1 MEARDRGYTLYK
13 KGMKYKEI
21 AEKIG
26 VPLNTVKSWAT
37 RYWKDGKVAT
47 KAKPATKPEVAT
59 SPRKAGAP
67 KGNVNA
73 VGNKGGAPFGN
84 TNAMKHGGYS
94 TIWASSLTEAEREA
108 LEELE
113 DADEETILVEE
124 IRLLTIREARIM
136 KRIKELTEKEKKSP
150 MMAASIST
158 SQDRRDFK
166 RLDGDKER
174 EDQDKELYIERQD
187 EKIQAGK
194 ILPGNLT
201 HVSTISESTY
211 QVIHRLEVLL
221 TDVQRQKTKAA
232 SMLANLRLNQKRL
245 EFEMQKVNPEL
256 EDISDTEDIKGPRI
270 PLARGIYKKR
280 ILRVGANR
288 RLSLNSKHRQFNG
301 RKLQ

>member
-1 MEARDRGYTLYK
+1 MEAQDRGYTLYK

-21 AEKIG
+21 AERIG

-166 RLDGDKER
+166 RLDGDKDR

-256 EDISDTEDIKGPRI
+256 EDISDTEDI
-270 PLARGIYKKR
+270 IY
-280 ILRVGANR
+280 GHEDGE
-288 RLSLNSKHRQFNG
+288 SSQP
-301 RKLQ
+301 

>member
-1 MEARDRGYTLYK
+1 MEARDRVYTLYK
-13 KGMKYKEI
+13 KVMKYKEI

-26 VPLNTVKSWAT
+26 APLYTVNSWAT

-113 DADEETILVEE
+113 NADEETILVEE

-166 RLDGDKER
+166 RLDGDKDR

-256 EDISDTEDIKGPRI
+256 EDISDTEDI
-270 PLARGIYKKR
+270 IY
-280 ILRVGANR
+280 GHEDGE
-288 RLSLNSKHRQFNG
+288 SG
-301 RKLQ
+301 EP

>member
-21 AEKIG
+21 AERIG

-113 DADEETILVEE
+113 NADEETILVEE

-256 EDISDTEDIKGPRI
+256 EDISDTEDI
-270 PLARGIYKKR
+270 IY
-280 ILRVGANR
+280 GHEDGE
-288 RLSLNSKHRQFNG
+288 SSQP
-301 RKLQ
+301 

>member
-13 KGMKYKEI
+13 KGMKYKES
-21 AEKIG
+21 AERIG

-166 RLDGDKER
+166 RLDGDKDR

-256 EDISDTEDIKGPRI
+256 EDISDTEDI
-270 PLARGIYKKR
+270 IY
-280 ILRVGANR
+280 GHEDGE
-288 RLSLNSKHRQFNG
+288 SG
-301 RKLQ
+301 EP

>member
-1 MEARDRGYTLYK
+1 MEDRDRGYTLYK

-256 EDISDTEDIKGPRI
+256 EDISDTEDI
-270 PLARGIYKKR
+270 IY
-280 ILRVGANR
+280 GNEDGE
-288 RLSLNSKHRQFNG
+288 SG
-301 RKLQ
+301 EP

>member
-113 DADEETILVEE
+113 GADEETILVEE

-256 EDISDTEDIKGPRI
+256 EDISDTEDI
-270 PLARGIYKKR
+270 IY
-280 ILRVGANR
+280 GNEDGE
-288 RLSLNSKHRQFNG
+288 SG
-301 RKLQ
+301 EP

>member
-113 DADEETILVEE
+113 YADEETILVEE

-256 EDISDTEDIKGPRI
+256 EDISDTEDI
-270 PLARGIYKKR
+270 IY
-280 ILRVGANR
+280 GNEDGE
-288 RLSLNSKHRQFNG
+288 SG
-301 RKLQ
+301 EP

>member
-21 AEKIG
+21 AERIG

-136 KRIKELTEKEKKSP
+136 NRIKELTEKEKKSP

-166 RLDGDKER
+166 RLDGDKDR

-256 EDISDTEDIKGPRI
+256 EDISDTEDI
-270 PLARGIYKKR
+270 IY
-280 ILRVGANR
+280 GHEDGE
-288 RLSLNSKHRQFNG
+288 SG
-301 RKLQ
+301 EP

>member
-166 RLDGDKER
+166 RLDGDKDR

-245 EFEMQKVNPEL
+245 EFEMQKVNPEM
-256 EDISDTEDIKGPRI
+256 EDISDTEDI
-270 PLARGIYKKR
+270 IY
-280 ILRVGANR
+280 GNEDGE
-288 RLSLNSKHRQFNG
+288 SG
-301 RKLQ
+301 EP

>member
-1 MEARDRGYTLYK
+1 MEARDRWYTLYK

-21 AEKIG
+21 AERIG

-166 RLDGDKER
+166 RLDGDKDR

-256 EDISDTEDIKGPRI
+256 EDISDTEDI
-270 PLARGIYKKR
+270 IY
-280 ILRVGANR
+280 GHEDGE
-288 RLSLNSKHRQFNG
+288 SSQP
-301 RKLQ
+301 

>member
-256 EDISDTEDIKGPRI
+256 EDISDTEDI
-270 PLARGIYKKR
+270 IY
-280 ILRVGANR
+280 GNEDGE
-288 RLSLNSKHRQFNG
+288 SSQP
-301 RKLQ
+301 

>member
-166 RLDGDKER
+166 RLDGDKDR
-174 EDQDKELYIERQD
+174 EDQDKELYIQRQD

-256 EDISDTEDIKGPRI
+256 EDISDTEDI
-270 PLARGIYKKR
+270 IY
-280 ILRVGANR
+280 GHEDGE
-288 RLSLNSKHRQFNG
+288 SG
-301 RKLQ
+301 EP

>member
-166 RLDGDKER
+166 RLDGDKDR

-256 EDISDTEDIKGPRI
+256 EDISDTEDI
-270 PLARGIYKKR
+270 IY
-280 ILRVGANR
+280 GNEDGE
-288 RLSLNSKHRQFNG
+288 SG
-301 RKLQ
+301 EP

>member
-256 EDISDTEDIKGPRI
+256 EDISDTEDI
-270 PLARGIYKKR
+270 IY
-280 ILRVGANR
+280 GHEDGE
-288 RLSLNSKHRQFNG
+288 SG
-301 RKLQ
+301 EP

>member
-1 MEARDRGYTLYK
+1 MEARNRGYTLYK

-166 RLDGDKER
+166 RLDGDKDR

-256 EDISDTEDIKGPRI
+256 EDISDTEDI
-270 PLARGIYKKR
+270 IY
-280 ILRVGANR
+280 GHEDGE
-288 RLSLNSKHRQFNG
+288 SG
-301 RKLQ
+301 EP

>member
-26 VPLNTVKSWAT
+26 VPLNSVKSWAT

-166 RLDGDKER
+166 RLDGDRER

-256 EDISDTEDIKGPRI
+256 EDISDTEDI
-270 PLARGIYKKR
+270 IY
-280 ILRVGANR
+280 GNEDGE
-288 RLSLNSKHRQFNG
+288 SG
-301 RKLQ
+301 EP

>member
-21 AEKIG
+21 AERIG

-256 EDISDTEDIKGPRI
+256 EDISDTEDI
-270 PLARGIYKKR
+270 IY
-280 ILRVGANR
+280 GHEDGE
-288 RLSLNSKHRQFNG
+288 SG
-301 RKLQ
+301 EP

>member
-21 AEKIG
+21 AERIG

-166 RLDGDKER
+166 RLDGDKDR

-194 ILPGNLT
+194 ILPGTLT

-256 EDISDTEDIKGPRI
+256 EDISDTEDI
-270 PLARGIYKKR
+270 IY
-280 ILRVGANR
+280 GHEDGE
-288 RLSLNSKHRQFNG
+288 SSQP
-301 RKLQ
+301 

>member
-166 RLDGDKER
+166 RLDGDRER

-256 EDISDTEDIKGPRI
+256 EDISDTEDI
-270 PLARGIYKKR
+270 IY
-280 ILRVGANR
+280 GNEDGE
-288 RLSLNSKHRQFNG
+288 SG
-301 RKLQ
+301 EP